1 MHAETGDCHLLT
13 RNTWAVAPGRKEA
26 MTGGAE
32 RPCLEPD
39 VATHIQA
46 MLERVRLT
54 LAEASALQAD
64 NSMLTVVNMH
74 TGEPFERVSFWLQRG
89 CLL

>member
-1 MHAETGDCHLLT
+1 
-13 RNTWAVAPGRKEA
+13 

>member
-1 MHAETGDCHLLT
+1 
-13 RNTWAVAPGRKEA
+13 

-32 RPCLEPD
+32 QPCHEPD

-54 LAEASALQAD
+54 IAEASALQAD
-64 NSMLTVVNMH
+64 QRVLAVVSLH
-74 TGEPFERVSFWLQRG
+74 TGEPFGHEAHVFLIAAS
-89 CLL
+89 LLAIEMVT